1 MMGSKI
7 ALVTILVLSSAT
19 VLALLIGTLWAV
31 IVGNEWSE
39 LWTWGDDD
47 DDK

>member
-1 MMGSKI
+1 MAYKI
-7 ALVTILVLSSAT
+7 ALVILLVLSSA
-19 VLALLIGTLWAV
+19 VVIALLIGTLWAV

>member
-1 MMGSKI
+1 MGYKI
-7 ALVTILVLSSAT
+7 ALVVLLVLSSAV

-39 LWTWGDDD
+39 LWHWGDDEND
-47 DDK
+47 E